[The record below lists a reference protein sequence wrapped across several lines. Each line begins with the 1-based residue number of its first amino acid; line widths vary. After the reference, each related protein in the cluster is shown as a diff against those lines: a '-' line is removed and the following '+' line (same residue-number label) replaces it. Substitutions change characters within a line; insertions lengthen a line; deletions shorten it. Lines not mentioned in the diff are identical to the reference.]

1 MPFPDGDAPAYRP
14 SYLFGTAEGALYDVP
29 SRSASLERGMGPW
42 LIRWHHCGEGVLQAC
57 STIGCSGGTGIG
69 HETHIAPAI
78 TGTIMTTIDGYNW
91 TTASSGGGS
100 GPNAVDLNAGPG
112 THIGADRMSVRVGDE
127 FGVRVELYAQSY
139 WSSSDTGE
147 IFEEYAYW
155 VGTAGEADFSC
166 TVTLSE
172 VELEDASGDLI
183 ARFQIE
189 WSDGEVT
196 LPEPRAAIPWAIF
209 TLLAL
214 RAQRCRC

>member
-42 LIRWHHCGEGVLQAC
+42 LIRWQHCGEGVLQAC

-78 TGTIMTTIDGYNW
+78 SGTIMTTIDGY
-91 TTASSGGGS
+91 
-100 GPNAVDLNAGPG
+100 NAVDLNAGPG

-139 WSSSDTGE
+139 WSSSDTVE
-147 IFEEYAYW
+147 ISEEYPYW
-155 VGTAGEADFSC
+155 VGTAGEADFAS

-183 ARFQIE
+183 ARFEIE

-214 RAQRCRC
+214 RARRCRC